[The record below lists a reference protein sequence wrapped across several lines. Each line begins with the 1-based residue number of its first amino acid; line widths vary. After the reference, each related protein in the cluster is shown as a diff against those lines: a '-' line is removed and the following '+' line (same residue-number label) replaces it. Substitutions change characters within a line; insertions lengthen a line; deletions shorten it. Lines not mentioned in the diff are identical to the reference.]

1 MLALLAPFGFAE
13 RRTFSDAAGR
23 YALSLVIRN

>member
-1 MLALLAPFGFAE
+1 VAPFGFAE

-23 YALSLVIRN
+23 YALSLFIRS

>member
-1 MLALLAPFGFAE
+1 MLAVVAPFGFSE

-23 YALSLVIRN
+23 YALSLFIRS